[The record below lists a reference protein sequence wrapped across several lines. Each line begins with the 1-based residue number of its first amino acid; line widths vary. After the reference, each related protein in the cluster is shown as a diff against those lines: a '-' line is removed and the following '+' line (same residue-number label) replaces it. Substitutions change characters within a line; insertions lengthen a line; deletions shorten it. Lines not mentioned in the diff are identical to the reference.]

1 VRLTLASAAA
11 ATPANVHK
19 TGARTVEKLIIS
31 VHESGQLV
39 DSPVDNKIAQF
50 SFLDWVAGGL
60 RRL

>member
-1 VRLTLASAAA
+1 VRLALASAAA
-11 ATPANVHK
+11 SIPANVHK

>member
-1 VRLTLASAAA
+1 
-11 ATPANVHK
+11 
-19 TGARTVEKLIIS
+19 VEKLIIS